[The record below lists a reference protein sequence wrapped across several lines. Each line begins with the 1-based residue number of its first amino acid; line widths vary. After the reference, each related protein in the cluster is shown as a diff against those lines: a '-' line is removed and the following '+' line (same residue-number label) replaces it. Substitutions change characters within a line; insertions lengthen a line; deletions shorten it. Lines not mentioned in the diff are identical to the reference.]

1 MDGRTVLRKGNFK
14 MSFSVSVKE
23 EICRHHSQSRHCQ
36 IAELLALVMTLGQ
49 IELREE
55 QTRLFVKAEN
65 RLAADQ
71 VIWLLDKLFD
81 HRIELAVHE
90 HDLELSDEGQLK
102 KVLMTLKL
110 SDYIDYLEED
120 WLDEDELSQMEELLG
135 ADPITYVSAKGVSLQ
150 NCQFPRQVIRK
161 ECCKKAFIRGVFL
174 AAGSVNDPKKA
185 YHFEIALQNA
195 EYAAV
200 VKDVLCQFGLDAK
213 LVKRKKYFVVYLK
226 EGSMIVDALTIMEAY
241 VGLMDMENVRILKD
255 MRNDINRR
263 VNCETANIKKTVD
276 AARRQIEDIEYIERV
291 KGLGYLKEPLRLLAE
306 KRLEEPDANLAELG
320 EMMDPPVSKSGVN
333 HRLRKIN
340 NIAKALR
347 EDSQR

>member
-1 MDGRTVLRKGNFK
+1 
-14 MSFSVSVKE
+14 MSFSTSVKE

-49 IELREE
+49 IELRGEHM
-55 QTRLFVKAEN
+55 RLLVKTEN

-71 VIWLLDKLFD
+71 MVWLLDRLFEQEIGSVR
-81 HRIELAVHE
+81 HEHYLELA
-90 HDLELSDEGQLK
+90 DEAQLK
-102 KVLMTLKL
+102 KVLLTLKL
-110 SDYIDYLEED
+110 SDYVDYLEED
-120 WLDEDELSQMEELLG
+120 WLDEEELLQMEEMLQG
-135 ADPITYVSAKGVSLQ
+135 EDPITYVSAKGVSLQ

-195 EYAAV
+195 EFAGI
-200 VKDVLCQFGLDAK
+200 VKEILCQFGLDAK

-226 EGSMIVDALTIMEAY
+226 EGSMIVDVLTIMEAY

-276 AARRQIEDIEYIERV
+276 AARRQIEDIEYIERT

-333 HRLRKIN
+333 HRLRKIS